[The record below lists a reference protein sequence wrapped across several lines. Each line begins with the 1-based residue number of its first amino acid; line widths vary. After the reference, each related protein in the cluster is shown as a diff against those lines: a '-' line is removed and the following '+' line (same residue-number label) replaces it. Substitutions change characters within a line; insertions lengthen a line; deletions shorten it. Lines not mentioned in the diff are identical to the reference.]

1 MNCPL
6 NFHHYCLKYF
16 QIVIPPRS
24 LASVL
29 ESLGTP
35 FVLIC
40 IDLIVVYD
48 VNRVK
53 IQQGNILYFQGY
65 NIIDAS
71 DRKEILSSNIL
82 ASSHVGGRLVCLI
95 QINDL
100 AWKTHLLP
108 RTATHAYHSSIAHQ
122 FYNSTQFSLEPW
134 QIMIFFSHWKVQLD
148 LCTTQKMLALHIW
161 WWWLCIILYLFW

>member
-1 MNCPL
+1 MPIL
-6 NFHHYCLKYF
+6 SQPSAKYYNSIF
-16 QIVIPPRS
+16 
-24 LASVL
+24 
-29 ESLGTP
+29 LG
-35 FVLIC
+35 
-40 IDLIVVYD
+40 
-48 VNRVK
+48 N
-53 IQQGNILYFQGY
+53 

-122 FYNSTQFSLEPW
+122 FHNSTQFCLESW
-134 QIMIFFSHWKVQLD
+134 QIMIFFSLK
-148 LCTTQKMLALHIW
+148 TTALLQHVLHRKSWPYIYDDGDYY
-161 WWWLCIILYLFW
+161 IILFLIEILNVCASKRIRSLCCEFVDYIPLTFYLIYSYFHLCCF